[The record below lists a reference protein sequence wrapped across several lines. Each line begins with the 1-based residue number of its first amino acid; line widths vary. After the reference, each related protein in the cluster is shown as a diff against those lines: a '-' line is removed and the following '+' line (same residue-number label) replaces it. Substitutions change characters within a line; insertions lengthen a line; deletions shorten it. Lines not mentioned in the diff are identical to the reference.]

1 MGHHLQKLGKFW
13 VSNHYLAN
21 VRNGLEDAIVR
32 YYDYL
37 RNWLLLIIFCWFPQF
52 WCKFYSI
59 KLSKFGV
66 ADHYR
71 ANVQMEWPYVCY
83 GYISWPPSELVP
95 FLLYFATFPNF
106 GALLFSQ
113 SKQIWNCR
121 HLPWWCTGAGAMGV
135 SFGGV
140 MYPDHLKNWMCFDYI
155 LLFFLI
161 LVCFRSVTLG
171 KFRDADNYLGNVQR
185 GCPGFYNVYVSWS
198 PSDQVA
204 FLSGFIEFLNFGA
217 ILFLQT

>member
-1 MGHHLQKLGKFW
+1 M
-13 VSNHYLAN
+13 
-21 VRNGLEDAIVR
+21 
-32 YYDYL
+32 
-37 RNWLLLIIFCWFPQF
+37 
-52 WCKFYSI
+52 

-71 ANVQMEWPYVCY
+71 ANVQMEWPYICY
-83 GYISWPPSELVP
+83 GYVSWPPSELVP
-95 FLLYFATFPNF
+95 FLSYFATFPNF

-140 MYPDHLKNWMCFDYI
+140 MYPDHLKNLMCFDYI
-155 LLFFLI
+155 LLIFLI

-185 GCPGFYNVYVSWS
+185 GWPGFYYVYVSWS

-204 FLSGFIEFLNFGA
+204 FLSGFIEFFKFWCNFIPSTLA
-217 ILFLQT
+217 NLEFLTIILRMYRRNGLEFAMVMYFDHLQHWFHCDYILLIFFVLV